1 MVLCKFEG
9 GKSGF
14 FRLFFAKNHVFYLK
28 PVKKVVD
35 KFITLSYTNCNTIV
49 TISVK
54 RLNISLE
61 ENPMGMRKAIKQVC
75 MTALFV
81 ALGTVTALAADA
93 GQASGTNVNVRAEAS
108 TGADVLGKID
118 KGTEYTVLDKTGD
131 WFKISYNGSNGF
143 VSDDYFVVTKAD
155 ANIDGSSVNCRE
167 QASTSAGSMGK
178 FADGDYVCVTGQ
190 NDNWYRISYK
200 GGSAYVSKDYVDG
213 DYVKYVTKIENA
225 AESKVTVYGVVTA
238 ETGVKLRKEA
248 SLISNVLTVLPYGTE
263 VNVDRVGQEWVR
275 IITDGGQKGYVS
287 ADYLSVR
294 EGVRTTRS
302 TGSGKGA
309 DVVAYGKQF
318 IGTPYVWGGTNL
330 KTGVDCSGFVYSV
343 YKNFGITLNRSS
355 YTMVNNGV
363 EVSKS
368 NLQAGDLVFFNSG
381 GDSKI
386 CHVGIYCGDG
396 TYVHSTDGKA
406 YGVTVTNLNSGY
418 SANTYVTARRLLR

>member
-1 MVLCKFEG
+1 MVL
-9 GKSGF
+9 
-14 FRLFFAKNHVFYLK
+14 
-28 PVKKVVD
+28 
-35 KFITLSYTNCNTIV
+35 
-49 TISVK
+49 
-54 RLNISLE
+54 
-61 ENPMGMRKAIKQVC
+61 RKAIKHVC
-75 MTALFV
+75 LTALFA
-81 ALGTVTALAADA
+81 ALGTVTVLAADA

-108 TGADVLGKID
+108 TGADVLGKIN
-118 KGTEYTVLDKTGD
+118 KGTEYTVLDKTGS
-131 WFKISYNGSNGF
+131 WFEISYNGNSGF
-143 VSDDYFVVTKAD
+143 VSADYFVVTKAD

-167 QASTSAGSMGK
+167 KASTSANSMGK

-190 NDNWYRISYK
+190 NDDWYRISYK

-213 DYVKYVTKIENA
+213 DFVKYTAMIANETA
-225 AESKVTVYGVVTA
+225 AEAKVTVYGVVTA

-248 SLISNVLTVLPYGTE
+248 SLISDVLAVLPYGTE

-275 IITDGGQKGYVS
+275 VVTDGGQKGYVS

-302 TGSGKGA
+302 TGSGNGSA
-309 DVVAYGKQF
+309 VVAYGKQF

-330 KTGVDCSGFVYSV
+330 RTGVDCSGFVYSV

-355 YTMVNNGV
+355 ASMASNGV

-386 CHVGIYCGDG
+386 SHVGIYCGDG
-396 TYVHSTDGKA
+396 TYVHSTDGKGN
-406 YGVTVTNLNSGY
+406 GVTVTNLNSGY
-418 SANTYVTARRLLR
+418 SANTYVTARRVLR